1 MVAQL
6 LPGRVRQLLH
16 GLRHGH
22 GVENVIPEEGAE
34 RDMPPVPEFGDRP
47 GEEGAAEVFRH
58 GNPENLPHAHHRVHR
73 AGKVHVQLDGIAQRC
88 QSNDPAGKTAGVGK
102 YRLHEGV
109 QSIRHHQLF
118 HQSEEKPLQTGRQVL
133 IANGLTV
140 PESVRRLG
148 IAADGPLHDLR
159 EEGQE
164 QCHPQQV
171 PVRGN
176 FLVVHVKEVGDCL
189 QGIEG
194 NTDGHQVLRHVQG
207 QSKQRVHV
215 PEGKARVFQG
225 QEHPQICQR
234 TQRQN
239 PAQLALI
246 PAFDLLPPGT
256 FCRCQF
262 CIPLFQNGIH
272 PKPAAPDDQD
282 RPQQPNDPAAADK
295 PEKAQ
300 TFQQKRI
307 FFKLPGH
314 QRIEDQAQGQ
324 VKAQKRRRKEGSQV
338 RVLSRLK
345 QGENPRHAQPSS

>member
-1 MVAQL
+1 
-6 LPGRVRQLLH
+6 
-16 GLRHGH
+16 
-22 GVENVIPEEGAE
+22 
-34 RDMPPVPEFGDRP
+34 MPPVPEFGDRP

-73 AGKVHVQLDGIAQRC
+73 AGKIHVQLDGIAQRC
-88 QSNDPAGKTAGVGK
+88 QSNDPAGKAAGVGK

-171 PVRGN
+171 PVCGN
-176 FLVVHVKEVGDCL
+176 FLVVHVKQVGDCL

-194 NTDGHQVLRHVQG
+194 NTDGHQVFRNIQA
-207 QSKQRVHV
+207 QPEQCVHV

-239 PAQLALI
+239 PAQLSQIPVPDFLALGL
-246 PAFDLLPPGT
+246 FRRGNCRVPP
-256 FCRCQF
+256 
-262 CIPLFQNGIH
+262 FQKPIH
-272 PKPAAPDDQD
+272 PQTAAPDNQNGS
-282 RPQQPNDPAAADK
+282 QK
-295 PEKAQ
+295 PENSASADQPEKTQ
-300 TFQQKRI
+300 TFQK
-307 FFKLPGH
+307 
-314 QRIEDQAQGQ
+314 QRILFELFRHKCVENHTQRQ
-324 VKAQKRRRKEGSQV
+324 VKAQKSHGEKGGQIC
-338 RVLSRLK
+338 VLSRLK
-345 QGENPRHAQPSS
+345 QGENPRHVQPSS